1 MKGKELEV
9 EFKDKTPEEI
19 AKKVIE
25 DIHEVIENRK
35 ESVKE
40 AEDKLAEVLEKDIE
54 DIKEKDARSYE
65 WD

>member
-1 MKGKELEV
+1 MQGKDLNIEI
-9 EFKDKTPEEI
+9 KEESQEEK

-25 DIHEVIENRK
+25 RIHEIITNRK
-35 ESVKE
+35 RDLKE

-54 DIKEKDARSYE
+54 DIKEKDGFHYE